1 MTPAAS
7 WLLTMA
13 VARRP
18 PGFGEWYDIK
28 QGDTGDAW
36 HRTIIDPGLFA
47 RLGKLSKGTRVLDLG
62 CGNGYIA
69 RRLARRGARVIG
81 VDASGPL
88 IQRAR
93 AREAAHPLGIR
104 YRLSDAADLSGIPAA
119 SVDVVVANMSL
130 MDIAD
135 GAGAIQEVGRVLRS
149 GGRFVATISH
159 PCFDVDTRSA
169 WVIEPA
175 EGGSGVYRKVT
186 AYRRPHSDIFPWKL
200 EDGSLVETVG
210 YHRSLG
216 WYCEHLRGAGFVL
229 VALDEPAPT
238 SGFQGRRVRRE
249 WIEEIPLHLVFEA
262 RREAVPRSRRTA
274 SPRSRAATAQRRSG
288 RRPVNFPSSPRRR
301 P

>member
-1 MTPAAS
+1 MT
-7 WLLTMA
+7 

-18 PGFGEWYDIK
+18 PGFGDWYDVK

-36 HRTIIDPGLFA
+36 HRTLIDPALFA
-47 RLGKLSKGTRVLDLG
+47 RLGRLPKGARVLDLG

-81 VDASGPL
+81 VDASAPL
-88 IQRAR
+88 LERAK
-93 AREAAHPLGIR
+93 AREAAEPLDIR
-104 YRLSDAADLSGIPAA
+104 YCLGDAAHLSEIPTA

-135 GAGAIQEVGRVLRS
+135 GASAIREVGRVLRP
-149 GGRFVATISH
+149 GGRFVASISH

-169 WVIEPA
+169 WVIDPA

-186 AYRRPHSDIFPWKL
+186 AYRRPHSDLFPWKL

-210 YHRSLG
+210 YHRSLS
-216 WYCEHLRGAGFVL
+216 WYCDHLRSTGFVL

-238 SGFQGRRVRRE
+238 DGFQGRRVQRE

-262 RREAVPRSRRTA
+262 RREVVPRSPGRAARR
-274 SPRSRAATAQRRSG
+274 PRAATAQRRSG
-288 RRPVNFPSSPRRR
+288 RRSVTSPSSPRSR